1 MASLGLREFVP
12 VSGPTLSTTLSGSWL
27 ANTEVYAPP
36 APMQRPIEYRDR
48 KDRVWFV
55 SEVARLKVVSAS
67 IDGPNLCLVIRFERE
82 GEERFARWIGEGD
95 WREPATLQKL
105 FDTTDPPN
113 GMGPAPAQTVALW
126 VKLVASMGPDELD
139 DFERRTFGTW
149 HRASLGA
156 VRIAVDRR
164 RRELAR

>member
-1 MASLGLREFVP
+1 MS
-12 VSGPTLSTTLSGSWL
+12 
-27 ANTEVYAPP
+27 P
-36 APMQRPIEYRDR
+36 AT
-48 KDRVWFV
+48 
-55 SEVARLKVVSAS
+55 
-67 IDGPNLCLVIRFERE
+67 DGPNRFLVIRFEHD
-82 GEERFARWIGEGD
+82 GQERFARWIGEGD

-105 FDTTDPPN
+105 FDTTDSPS

-126 VKLVASMGPDELD
+126 VRLVASMGPDELD
-139 DFERRTFGTW
+139 DFERRTFATW